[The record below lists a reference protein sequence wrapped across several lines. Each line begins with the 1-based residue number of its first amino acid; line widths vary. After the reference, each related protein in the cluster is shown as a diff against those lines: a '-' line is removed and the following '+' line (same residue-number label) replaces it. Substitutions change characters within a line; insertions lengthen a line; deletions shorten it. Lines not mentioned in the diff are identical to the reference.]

1 MLENSSS
8 KYGTFFEGTWCDFSK
23 NVRLNAVVNKIAF
36 GLLLFSL
43 QNYSFGVH
51 KLRSNLGQIGPW
63 NLQASGYAYV
73 PAVSSLR
80 GVLEQSPKHVS
91 GF

>member
-8 KYGTFFEGTWCDFSK
+8 KYGKFFEGTWCDFSK
-23 NVRLNAVVNKIAF
+23 IVRLNAVVNKIVF

-43 QNYSFGVH
+43 QNYSSGVH
-51 KLRSNLGQIGPW
+51 KLSNLGYIGPW

-73 PAVSSLR
+73 PAVSSL
-80 GVLEQSPKHVS
+80 EEC
-91 GF
+91 